1 MTYILVDSA
10 NLFWRGRHVVRGDLD
25 TRVGMCMHIMFSAIY
40 KAWRDF
46 GGSHVVFCH
55 EGRSWRKDFY
65 APYKAN
71 RRVIMDQRSVREQED
86 DELYFDGKQITG
98 LGTVP
103 TTGTA
108 STILHYDTNGTAI
121 VDVIKSCC
129 PRISDPT
136 EMPYND
142 VEAVLLA
149 IRRATYGD
157 DLAVSHKCKN
167 AECGEEAQYAK
178 SIDALLANVPMLEAQ
193 YVAEIKDGLK
203 VFLKPISLF
212 SSTELQIQAVEQQ
225 KLVER
230 ADAFDGS
237 GEHVKAFQDSIIKI
251 AMSNVKILTQCIYQ
265 IEMQDGKRVDQP
277 EFISEWINNI
287 DVAVFNQLMAKL
299 LEIQDIVMKVEMDG
313 ECHKCKEPF
322 NIPIIIDQSRF
333 FGLA

>member
-1 MTYILVDSA
+1 MTENAQNPLAEYMRQETVFMKLPSNGNFYNNRP
-10 NLFWRGRHVVRGDLD
+10 NLTADGELGIRSMTSGDEIKL
-25 TRVGMCMHIMFSAIY
+25 
-40 KAWRDF
+40 K
-46 GGSHVVFCH
+46 
-55 EGRSWRKDFY
+55 
-65 APYKAN
+65 
-71 RRVIMDQRSVREQED
+71 
-86 DELYFDGKQITG
+86 
-98 LGTVP
+98 VP
-103 TTGTA
+103 DA
-108 STILHYDTNGTAI
+108 LFNGTAI

-178 SIDALLANVPMLEAQ
+178 SIDSLLANVPMLETQ